1 MDRTF
6 AEKGSRSCQDEY
18 VMTRREA
25 LELITMAGLATL
37 LAACGRK
44 GPLTPPQSVD
54 PDDPDEYE
62 LEPDEY
68 GF

>member
-1 MDRTF
+1 M
-6 AEKGSRSCQDEY
+6 
-18 VMTRREA
+18 MTRRET
-25 LELITMAGLATL
+25 LELITAAALVSL

-44 GPLTPPQSVD
+44 GPLTPPDQVD